1 MAVIVNG
8 DGILTGISSLATALT
23 DLTSGRG
30 TVTGVATVGTLQLGT
45 GVSISSPRSQ
55 NAAIFT
61 NNTEFL
67 TVDDAGRVG
76 VGTISP
82 NTDAH
87 PQNVGKINVG
97 FITARSVAGNIDGST
112 LVVAGISTF
121 VGNVNLGGG
130 NIVLGDS
137 GGASD
142 DRLTFGAGTDFSL
155 YHTGSHSF
163 IEHSGTGHLILGGV
177 PNGNNVDIMKAG
189 YSEYMARFKPDSSVD
204 LYYDANVRFQTTPSG
219 ADVTGT
225 LNVSGISTFTGGL
238 IHVTSA
244 TSPAIRLQDT
254 NNANSDFKIYS
265 PDGDNH
271 LRIYHQNTSSDLVT
285 LTSAG
290 KLGVGVASPVSILHL
305 HEAGSSGAPIIQ
317 FSNGDTGTTT
327 GDGFAIG
334 LADNES
340 PFIYNRENTDL
351 RIATNNTERLRITS
365 AGIIQ
370 CGTSGTLKAEIN
382 NAVSGHQFISQCS
395 DNNNGFEIY
404 QQHGSTATRNTLAV
418 YDNRGNSGAK
428 QLSFAVVGNGNAK
441 IQDGDLIIGTSGHGI
456 DFSATGDGSG
466 TDSSELFDDYEEGTW
481 TPLIRNSSGTGT
493 AGGSNYGYYTKVG
506 NVVHAHATVHW
517 TALSGGTTSALVVI
531 AGLPYTTKNASN
543 YRSTTLI
550 GGQIVGVHNGNND
563 GMNIAIGCDANMSAV
578 YVTAV
583 DGSTTAAGNYTHYP
597 TVLSTGTIYGFAFTY
612 LT

>member
-1 MAVIVNG
+1 MAIIVNG
-8 DGILTGISSLATALT
+8 DGILTGVSSLATALT

-30 TVTGVATVGTLQLGT
+30 TVTGVATVGTLQLGA
-45 GVSISSPRSQ
+45 GVSMGSPRSQ

-97 FITARSVAGNIDGST
+97 FITARSVAGDIDGNT

-225 LNVSGISTFTGGL
+225 LNVTGISTFGGNLGVTGEVRPTSHLVMNSADNQIIYLGASNDLQLVHNGSDSL
-238 IHVTSA
+238 ITDSGTGSLALGGSA
-244 TSPAIRLQDT
+244 VFIQNAAH
-254 NNANSDFKIYS
+254 NANMASF
-265 PDGDNH
+265 
-271 LRIYHQNTSSDLVT
+271 V
-285 LTSAG
+285 AG
-290 KLGVGVASPVSILHL
+290 A
-305 HEAGSSGAPIIQ
+305 EANLFHSGTKRLETTTSGAKV
-317 FSNGDTGTTT
+317 TGTTFLLQDSGSVNLVVGSTNAGGAYLVLDGDSDGNASGGDYTYFEHNTSGNLNIIQNNPAANGKIDFFT
-327 GDGFAIG
+327 GGAGRFSMQSDKFRASNDNACTLGTDG
-334 LADNES
+334 LAWANVFTKGNYVAKGASGTGVDFAHS
-340 PFIYNRENTDL
+340 
-351 RIATNNTERLRITS
+351 AS
-365 AGIIQ
+365 AG
-370 CGTSGTLKAEIN
+370 
-382 NAVSGHQFISQCS
+382 
-395 DNNNGFEIY
+395 
-404 QQHGSTATRNTLAV
+404 TASNIL
-418 YDNRGNSGAK
+418 
-428 QLSFAVVGNGNAK
+428 
-441 IQDGDLIIGTSGHGI
+441 
-456 DFSATGDGSG
+456 
-466 TDSSELFDDYEEGTW
+466 DDYEEGSW
-481 TPLIRNSSGTGT
+481 TPGVYPESSAMTISYDLRTGSYVKIGRVVYWHFRLRLSGFSGNSNQTIGISGLPATVDSSQPQFS
-493 AGGSNYGYYTKVG
+493 AGIYGYNFAGQAPIGVFY
-506 NVVHAHATVHW
+506 H
-517 TALSGGTTSALVVI
+517 GGTTRGRMYYYS
-531 AGLPYTTKNASN
+531 GTPSWSDSYASDF
-543 YRSTTLI
+543 
-550 GGQIVGVHNGNND
+550 QNN
-563 GMNIAIGCDANMSAV
+563 
-578 YVTAV
+578 
-583 DGSTTAAGNYTHYP
+583 
-597 TVLSTGTIYGFAFTY
+597 TY
-612 LT
+612 LAGSGFYFIA